1 MQRTM
6 FRWGVLGALAG
17 LAAGWAPAQTVS
29 GRGAAATVAPD
40 SPAEQVPVR
49 LPVPAAVPRPV
60 EQGAELA
67 RLIEAAWALQ
77 PEALA
82 AHERVRAGAARRE
95 AASQWTAEPPAVSLS
110 AKTDRFNGRDGAR
123 EYEAGVALPLWLP
136 GERARTARLAEAE
149 QGAEQGRLA
158 AARLRTAGQVR
169 EAWWQWLRALAVI
182 GQARERLASAEA
194 LAADVARRVR
204 AGDLALVD
212 RHQADGATASAQ
224 ASVAEAEGALEAAR
238 LALGALVAPEGMPW
252 AAPPG
257 AQPRGG
263 APEPVPTAPEAAA
276 AMDAHPELIA
286 LRRKA
291 EVARRAAELAS
302 VQGRANPELALLT
315 TRDRGGRGEA
325 YQQSVTVAL
334 RIPFGGG
341 SRHEARVASALA
353 DAAEAEAQLEREQ
366 ARVRAQAAAARAR
379 HAAAQ
384 AQWEAARKREALAA
398 ATRGFVQKSFALGE
412 TDLPT
417 RLRIEQEAADAAREA
432 VRARLDRDAAVSGL
446 RQALGL
452 LPPGGQWDAAAVPAA
467 PSH

>member
-17 LAAGWAPAQTVS
+17 LAAGMAPAQTVS
-29 GRGAAATVAPD
+29 GRETAATA
-40 SPAEQVPVR
+40 SRAVPGMQA
-49 LPVPAAVPRPV
+49 PVPGALPIPM
-60 EQGAELA
+60 EQGTELA
-67 RLIEAAWALQ
+67 RLVEAAWALQ

-82 AHERVRAGAARRE
+82 AGARARAGAARRE
-95 AASQWTAEPPAVSLS
+95 IAGQWTAEPPAVSLS
-110 AKTDRFNGRDGAR
+110 AKTDRFNGREGAR
-123 EYEAGVALPLWLP
+123 EYEAGIALPLWLP
-136 GERARTARLAEAE
+136 GERAHTARLADAE
-149 QGAEQGRLA
+149 EGAEQGRLA

-169 EAWWQWLRALAVI
+169 EAWWQWLRAEAVLA
-182 GQARERLASAEA
+182 QAQERLTSAEA

-212 RHQADGATASAQ
+212 RHQADGAMASAQ
-224 ASVAEAEGALEAAR
+224 AGVAEAEGALEGVR
-238 LALGALVAPEGMPW
+238 LALGALVATEDLRPAPAAQARRREGV
-252 AAPPG
+252 
-257 AQPRGG
+257 
-263 APEPVPTAPEAAA
+263 PEPVPTASEAVAA
-276 AMDAHPELIA
+276 VDAHPELIA

-302 VQGRANPELALLT
+302 VQERANPELALLT
-315 TRDRGGRGEA
+315 TRDRGARGEA
-325 YQQSVTVAL
+325 YRQSATVAL

-353 DAAEAEAQLEREQ
+353 EAMEAEAQLEREQ

-379 HAAAQ
+379 HSAAQ
-384 AQWEAARKREALAA
+384 AQWEAAQKREALAA

-417 RLRIEQEAADAAREA
+417 RLRIEQEAADAARDA

-452 LPPGGQWDAAAVPAA
+452 LPPGSPLDTAAAPEA
-467 PSH
+467 PPR

>member
-29 GRGAAATVAPD
+29 GRDAAATVAPD
-40 SPAEQVPVR
+40 APAVQVQVPVPGAG
-49 LPVPAAVPRPV
+49 LRPPG
-60 EQGAELA
+60 QGVELA
-67 RLIEAAWALQ
+67 RLVEAAWALQ

-82 AHERVRAGAARRE
+82 AHERVRAGRARRE
-95 AASQWTAEPPAVSLS
+95 AASHWTAEPPAVSLS
-110 AKTDRFNGRDGAR
+110 AKSDRFNGRDGAR

-136 GERARTARLAEAE
+136 DERARTARLAEAE
-149 QGAEQGRLA
+149 EGADQGRVA

-169 EAWWQWLRALAVI
+169 EAWWQWLRAQAVL
-182 GQARERLASAEA
+182 GQALERLKSAEA
-194 LAADVARRVR
+194 LAADVARRVQ

-224 ASVAEAEGALEAAR
+224 ASVAEAEGALEGAR
-238 LALGALVAPEGMPW
+238 LALGALVATEGLPW
-252 AAPPG
+252 AASPE

-263 APEPVPTAPEAAA
+263 APEPVPTAPEAIA

-341 SRHEARVASALA
+341 SRYEARVSSALA

-398 ATRGFVQKSFALGE
+398 ATRGFVQKSFALGG

-417 RLRIEQEAADAAREA
+417 RLRIEQEAADAALEA

-452 LPPGGQWDAAAVPAA
+452 LPPGAQADAAAVPAA

>member
-17 LAAGWAPAQTVS
+17 LAAGLAPAQTVS
-29 GRGAAATVAPD
+29 GRDAAATVAPNA
-40 SPAEQVPVR
+40 PAEQVHVQ
-49 LPVPAAVPRPV
+49 LPVPGAVPGPA

-67 RLIEAAWALQ
+67 RLVEAAWALQ

-82 AHERVRAGAARRE
+82 ASERARAGAARRE
-95 AASQWTAEPPAVSLS
+95 AARQWTAEPPAVSLS

-149 QGAEQGRLA
+149 EGADQGRLT

-169 EAWWQWLRALAVI
+169 EAWWQWLRAQAVL
-182 GQARERLASAEA
+182 GQAQERLKSAEA
-194 LAADVARRVR
+194 LAADVARRVQ

-224 ASVAEAEGALEAAR
+224 AGVAEAEGALEGAR
-238 LALGALVAPEGMPW
+238 LALGALVATEGFRHATSPEALPCE
-252 AAPPG
+252 
-257 AQPRGG
+257 G
-263 APEPVPTAPEAAA
+263 APEPVPTTPEADAA
-276 AMDAHPELIA
+276 VDAHPELIA
-286 LRRKA
+286 LRQKA
-291 EVARRAAELAS
+291 DVARRAAELAA

-353 DAAEAEAQLEREQ
+353 DAAEANAQLAREQ
-366 ARVRAQAAAARAR
+366 ARVRSQAAAARAR

-384 AQWEAARKREALAA
+384 AQWEAARQRETLAA

-417 RLRIEQEAADAAREA
+417 RLRIEQDAADAAREA

-452 LPPGGQWDAAAVPAA
+452 LPPGARWDAAAVPAT
-467 PSH
+467 PTH

>member
-17 LAAGWAPAQTVS
+17 LAAGLVPAQTVS
-29 GRGAAATVAPD
+29 GRDAAATVAPKA
-40 SPAEQVPVR
+40 PAAQM
-49 LPVPAAVPRPV
+49 PVPGAVPRPTG
-60 EQGAELA
+60 QGAELA
-67 RLIEAAWALQ
+67 RLVEAAWALQ

-82 AHERVRAGAARRE
+82 AKERARAGAARRE
-95 AASQWTAEPPAVSLS
+95 AARQWTAEPPAVSLS
-110 AKTDRFNGRDGAR
+110 AKTDRFNGREGAR

-149 QGAEQGRLA
+149 EGADQGRLA

-169 EAWWQWLRALAVI
+169 EAWWQWLRAQAVL
-182 GQARERLASAEA
+182 GQAQERLTSAQA

-224 ASVAEAEGALEAAR
+224 ASVAGAEGTLEGAR
-238 LALGALVAPEGMPW
+238 LALGALVVTEGFPLTPSPETL
-252 AAPPG
+252 
-257 AQPRGG
+257 PREG
-263 APEPVPTAPEAAA
+263 APEPVPTTPEADAA
-276 AMDAHPELIA
+276 VDAHPELIA
-286 LRRKA
+286 LRQKA
-291 EVARRAAELAS
+291 DAARRAAELAA

-353 DAAEAEAQLEREQ
+353 DAAEADAQLEREQ
-366 ARVRAQAAAARAR
+366 ARVRSQAAAARAR

-384 AQWEAARKREALAA
+384 AQWEAARQRETLAA

-452 LPPGGQWDAAAVPAA
+452 LPPGARWDATAVPAT
-467 PSH
+467 PTH